1 MSSPKNFETFEEY
14 KDTLPKEP
22 TDPNSKKE
30 YIVGCFTPD
39 DWKYIHEVLLEDG
52 TLEDNIPKQTVDCVD
67 DYKHSPIRGRYLLN
81 DTEAEQLRNHE
92 KIDYVSI
99 NVTKYPG
106 TYLQDPSTICEFDKE
121 FRYASTVKCV
131 RDIAGYGS
139 NNYIPSNPDSSL
151 QNRASYQLNRHMQQ
165 ADPFQGNDNQLIQDR
180 IQQYG
185 TGEGVDVIVCDQD
198 AWFGHIEFQNN
209 LGGPQNY
216 TGGNPLPGNGTC
228 DLIDLV
234 LEAPYYLDP
243 DFFGHSDNSSKR
255 ESRWDG
261 TTVPTNTAAHQWWEN
276 NSTSYRSSKFVS
288 PSNGGTATGNND
300 FGVLS
305 IPSGYTSDN
314 CNGNNVNYQNGSG
327 HHGTPCASQ
336 AYGRQYGWA
345 YNANKFYLNLYG
357 SNNIGYETGFD
368 MIKIFHQIKPL
379 NSTYGNQ
386 NPTITSN
393 SFGFRHFPL
402 DSGYYYY
409 QQNGTGSGGVNYTL
423 TGSTGSDRDQNGGW
437 TTGTQPK
444 FMSNMNQGAIRHE
457 MQSNSLL
464 TAGNEMISAGVIFCG
479 SAGNTNQKLVK
490 SDHSDY
496 NNYYSVNDNTALSS
510 STFSSG
516 GYTYRRTIN
525 NQGFPC
531 QIGATGSGTS
541 KVYNTICVGALD
553 DDFRG
558 GSTGN
563 EQKVS
568 YSNKGNLID
577 CYASADRTL
586 ASVDDNWNNPSKFRY
601 ELDRFDKFYTIS
613 STQSGESFDAEFN
626 GTSSACPIACGIIA
640 TKLQYNRTWSVSN
653 VKSWLQNAVGTMPS
667 TNFYYGTEETSATSN
682 GWSDKNAVHDSA
694 PVIIWD
700 ALTGGEPAGNNKL
713 SLFGGDFSLSG
724 NLQIT

>member
-1 MSSPKNFETFEEY
+1 
-14 KDTLPKEP
+14 
-22 TDPNSKKE
+22 
-30 YIVGCFTPD
+30 
-39 DWKYIHEVLLEDG
+39 
-52 TLEDNIPKQTVDCVD
+52 
-67 DYKHSPIRGRYLLN
+67 
-81 DTEAEQLRNHE
+81 
-92 KIDYVSI
+92 
-99 NVTKYPG
+99 
-106 TYLQDPSTICEFDKE
+106 
-121 FRYASTVKCV
+121 
-131 RDIAGYGS
+131 
-139 NNYIPSNPDSSL
+139 
-151 QNRASYQLNRHMQQ
+151 
-165 ADPFQGNDNQLIQDR
+165 
-180 IQQYG
+180 
-185 TGEGVDVIVCDQD
+185 
-198 AWFGHIEFQNN
+198 
-209 LGGPQNY
+209 
-216 TGGNPLPGNGTC
+216 
-228 DLIDLV
+228 
-234 LEAPYYLDP
+234 
-243 DFFGHSDNSSKR
+243 
-255 ESRWDG
+255 
-261 TTVPTNTAAHQWWEN
+261 
-276 NSTSYRSSKFVS
+276 
-288 PSNGGTATGNND
+288 
-300 FGVLS
+300 
-305 IPSGYTSDN
+305 
-314 CNGNNVNYQNGSG
+314 
-327 HHGTPCASQ
+327 
-336 AYGRQYGWA
+336 
-345 YNANKFYLNLYG
+345 
-357 SNNIGYETGFD
+357 
-368 MIKIFHQIKPL
+368 
-379 NSTYGNQ
+379 
-386 NPTITSN
+386 
-393 SFGFRHFPL
+393 
-402 DSGYYYY
+402 
-409 QQNGTGSGGVNYTL
+409 
-423 TGSTGSDRDQNGGW
+423 
-437 TTGTQPK
+437 
-444 FMSNMNQGAIRHE
+444 MNQGAIRHE

-667 TNFYYGTEETSATSN
+667 ANFYYGTEETSATSN